1 MSAMTALLRIL
12 MLEKF
17 SNMASMAR
25 KPQLARKAMTPM
37 ATPKLQALESLLYR
51 QRSSSQAPDEMQ
63 PNTTMENSQHSMRS
77 VTCGLIKNM
86 IGSNAW
92 PALPAPYAPPFM
104 VTEAPSF
111 LASSATKRVFFR
123 R

>member
-63 PNTTMENSQHSMRS
+63 PNTTMENSSLTQHNMRS

-86 IGSNAW
+86 IGSNA
-92 PALPAPYAPPFM
+92 
-104 VTEAPSF
+104 
-111 LASSATKRVFFR
+111 
-123 R
+123 